1 MKMNKLFN
9 VLCLISLLTFSFISC
24 SDDDDNDFFNSV
36 ETLPTDIAFLDVNL
50 KGGEISG
57 ELTWKKPIN
66 TSELSSI
73 VIYASNDGT
82 TKEARIDEV
91 SIDKEKYTVEARNYT
106 KYLLLVPKNKK
117 DVEGSTFAK
126 VEITDETGNNVV
138 TDLTFEDTDYTK
150 DKIAGKLSWTKA
162 SGYINLSKLIIYTS
176 EDGTIKKDKLAEV
189 NPDMEEYTIASRDL
203 SKYFIV
209 VATDAANTEVEDFAK
224 IEVKDAYEVSGV
236 YILNSGKMGNNNS
249 NISFYNFLTTE
260 FKTKVFESANGTSLG
275 DTGQDMVVYGSK
287 MYIAVYGSGVIYV
300 TDKQGKKLA
309 AIESVKGDK
318 KQQPRGL
325 TSYEGKVYATLYD
338 GYLAKIDTTK
348 LEIES
353 QVAVGRN
360 PEYVRAANNKL
371 YVANSGGLD
380 YNTPLGYDKTVSVVD
395 VATFRETEKIPVVI
409 NPDKMAVDSEGDIY
423 VISNGNYG
431 DIPNTLQRIDASTHK
446 VTNVGNATWMSM
458 NNDKL
463 YIIYSQYDANW
474 NQVVSYHI
482 FDAKTEKMLTDK
494 FITDGTTVNKPF
506 SINADPVYNYIYIG
520 TSDYTNNGDMY
531 IFTSDGKLVK
541 KLDTG
546 GLNPAGAYF
555 ASWIIR

>member
-57 ELTWKKPIN
+57 DLTWKKPIN

-91 SIDKEKYTVEARNYT
+91 TIDKEKYTVEARNYT

-126 VEITDETGNNVV
+126 VEIKDETGNNVV

-150 DKIAGKLSWTKA
+150 DKIAGKLSWVKA
-162 SGYINLSKLIIYTS
+162 SGHINLSKLIIYTS

-189 NPDMEEYTIASRDL
+189 NPDIEEYTIVSRDL

-260 FKTKVFESANGTSLG
+260 FKTKVFETANGTSLG

-395 VATFRETEKIPVVI
+395 VATFRETEQIPVVI

-423 VISNGNYG
+423 VISNGNYSNV
-431 DIPNTLQRIDASTHK
+431 PNTLQRIDATTHK
-446 VTNVGNATWMSM
+446 VTSVGNATWMSM

-474 NQVVSYHI
+474 NQVVSYHV

-494 FITDGTTVNKPF
+494 FITDGTPVNKPF
-506 SINADPVYNYIYIG
+506 SINTDPVNNYIYIG

-531 IFTSDGKLVK
+531 IFTTDGKLVK

>member
-57 ELTWKKPIN
+57 DLTWKKPIN

-91 SIDKEKYTVEARNYT
+91 TIDKEKYTVEARNYT

-126 VEITDETGNNVV
+126 VEIKDETGNNVV

-150 DKIAGKLSWTKA
+150 DKIAGKLSWVKA
-162 SGYINLSKLIIYTS
+162 SGHINLSKLIIYTS

-189 NPDMEEYTIASRDL
+189 NPDIEEYTIVSRDL

-395 VATFRETEKIPVVI
+395 VATFRETEQIPVVI

-423 VISNGNYG
+423 VISNGNYSNV
-431 DIPNTLQRIDASTHK
+431 PNTLQRIDATTHK
-446 VTNVGNATWMSM
+446 VTSVGNATWMSM

-474 NQVVSYHI
+474 NQVVSYHV

-506 SINADPVYNYIYIG
+506 SINTDPVNNYIYIG

-531 IFTSDGKLVK
+531 IFTTDGKLVK

>member
-57 ELTWKKPIN
+57 DLTWKKPIN

-91 SIDKEKYTVEARNYT
+91 SIDKEKYTIEARNYT

-126 VEITDETGNNVV
+126 VEIKDETGNNVV

-162 SGYINLSKLIIYTS
+162 SGHINLSKLIIYTS

-189 NPDMEEYTIASRDL
+189 NPDIEEYTIASRDL

-209 VATDAANTEVEDFAK
+209 VATDATDTEVEDFAK

-260 FKTKVFESANGTSLG
+260 FKTKIFESANGTSLG

-395 VATFRETEKIPVVI
+395 VATFRETEQIPVVI

-423 VISNGNYG
+423 VISNGNYSNV
-431 DIPNTLQRIDASTHK
+431 PNTLQRIDATTHK
-446 VTNVGNATWMSM
+446 VTSVGNATWMSM

-474 NQVVSYHI
+474 NQVVSYHV

-494 FITDGTTVNKPF
+494 FITDGTPVNKPF
-506 SINADPVYNYIYIG
+506 SINTDPVNNYIYIG

-531 IFTSDGKLVK
+531 IFTTDGKLVK